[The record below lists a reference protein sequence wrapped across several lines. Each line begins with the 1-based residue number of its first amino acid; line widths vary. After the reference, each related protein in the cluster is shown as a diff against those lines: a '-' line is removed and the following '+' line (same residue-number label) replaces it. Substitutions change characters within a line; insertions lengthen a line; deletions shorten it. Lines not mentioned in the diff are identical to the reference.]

1 MIVMKKIVGVLN
13 FEVNKAITSDE
24 FFYNIYVIFM

>member
-24 FFYNIYVIFM
+24 IFIIFM